1 MEEDQL
7 RKWAWRAGLLLM
19 VAAPI
24 IYVLGTLTSYVFRDG
39 SNPLSQ
45 VVMFAYALLPS
56 IFLSVGA
63 GAIVCLLVRIE
74 THLAALRT
82 KD

>member
-1 MEEDQL
+1 
-7 RKWAWRAGLLLM
+7 M

-24 IYVLGTLTSYVFRDG
+24 IYVLGTLTTYVFRDG
-39 SNPLSQ
+39 GPLSQ
-45 VVMFAYALLPS
+45 IVMFAYALLPS

-74 THLAALRT
+74 MHLAALRT